1 MLAAQGK
8 QLEERRRRTRRRARG
23 TTPPRVPDRPRTAA
37 RHPPVLS
44 FRARSP
50 RRATPSQILEQLAK
64 LKGILVDLAPAAAPA
79 AK

>member
-8 QLEERRRRTRRRARG
+8 QLEELQASTRRRAPERR
-23 TTPPRVPDRPRTAA
+23 TPACPTARARPPSA
-37 RHPPVLS
+37 RPFVCT
-44 FRARSP
+44 RSP
-50 RRATPSQILEQLAK
+50 RRSTLSQILEQLAK